1 MNQLPRN
8 ANEQSRFLQTSS
20 SSLVINEQEAL
31 QEHGIATIT
40 CLLSGLEVF
49 SKPYEE
55 QTKCLRVVKGLH
67 GFHVYATE
75 YWTEYLL
82 SYAVFAGG
90 LDTNS
95 SLLVFAYRLADRLEE
110 AVSPTTAKEVD
121 SESRMLDERL
131 TSLRQ
136 HAALYEQVERA
147 LKARSL
153 KRLESEL
160 LQEHGKFH

>member
-1 MNQLPRN
+1 
-8 ANEQSRFLQTSS
+8 
-20 SSLVINEQEAL
+20 
-31 QEHGIATIT
+31 
-40 CLLSGLEVF
+40 
-49 SKPYEE
+49 
-55 QTKCLRVVKGLH
+55 VVKGLH

-82 SYAVFAGG
+82 SHAVSAGG

-95 SLLVFAYRLADRLEE
+95 SLFVFAYRLADRLEE
-110 AVSPTTAKEVD
+110 AVNPIAAKEVD

-136 HAALYEQVERA
+136 HAALHKQVEGA

-153 KRLESEL
+153 KQLESEL